1 MSQGNLVRQTLA
13 RRQRLSGGN
22 AMIAKSKPA
31 IPGERVARQL
41 HAPPELFLE
50 TIASGF
56 LALKADWTIGYANTV
71 AAQICGLTPGTL
83 VGRRHD
89 EVFPAIAGTV
99 FDQRLREA
107 KATCAPVD
115 FESDYPAW
123 QRWFHVRAVPLPDGE
138 LSVILDDITD
148 RKVAEQQRAEALE
161 EAQTLNEV
169 AAAMAGELDLHKLV
183 QIVTDAA
190 TKLTGANFGAFFY
203 NVLNEKGESYL
214 LYTLS
219 GAAREEFEKLGM
231 MPRNTPVF
239 EPTFRGTGVVRSDDI
254 TKDPR
259 YGTMSPHH
267 GMPNGHLPVCSY
279 LAAPVISRSGEVL
292 GGLFFG
298 HSEPGQFTAH
308 AERLAVGIAV
318 HAAIAIDN
326 ARLYSKAEQELG
338 RQRAAEAAM
347 QLLGAIVDSSDDAII
362 SKDLKGVIT
371 SWNKSA
377 ERLFGYTAEE
387 AVGRSVAELLIPAN
401 RQDEEPNILQR
412 LARGER
418 VDHFE
423 TIRRRKDGTLLDIS
437 LTISPVKD
445 SEGAIVGASKI
456 ARDITQRRIF
466 ERRLVEQA
474 RLLDLTGDAILV
486 RDKQDRILFW
496 NRAAEDMYGFTREEA
511 LGKISHELLGTEFPE
526 PLPEINKILLQEGRW
541 SGELSHASRSGSR
554 RVTLSR
560 WVAEIEEGEVIRILE
575 SNNDITERVRVQEEL
590 RRANTDLE
598 QFAYS
603 ASHDLQEPLRTIK
616 VYSEL
621 LTNNNF
627 KSEEGDTAEYLG
639 FLRSAATRMELLVR
653 DLLAYTKISL
663 LQEPDQEEDAN
674 QALADALANLGGA
687 IEQSNAQVTHK
698 VLPAVRIHA
707 IHLQQ
712 LFQNLIGNSIK
723 YRDPQRSPVVHVTA
737 ERRNETWV
745 FSVQDNGIGIAPE
758 FKEQIFGLFT
768 RLHNSQRY
776 SGTGIGLA
784 ICHRIV
790 ERYHGRIWVESEP
803 GRGSTFRFSIPI
815 GGG

>member
-1 MSQGNLVRQTLA
+1 
-13 RRQRLSGGN
+13 
-22 AMIAKSKPA
+22 MIAKSKPA
-31 IPGERVARQL
+31 IPGEKVARQVG
-41 HAPPELFLE
+41 APAERFLE
-50 TIASGF
+50 TIGSGF
-56 LALKADWTIGYANTV
+56 LALNADWTIAYANTM
-71 AAQICGLTPGTL
+71 AAQICGLTPGAM

-89 EVFPAIAGTV
+89 EVFPTIAGTV
-99 FDQRLREA
+99 LDQRLREA
-107 KATCAPVD
+107 KATGVPID

-123 QRWFHVRAVPLPDGE
+123 QRWLHVRAVPLPDGE
-138 LSVILDDITD
+138 LSVIFDDITD
-148 RKVAEQQRAEALE
+148 RKVAEQQRAEALAHE
-161 EAQTLNEV
+161 REAREAAQTLNEV
-169 AAAMAGELDLHKLV
+169 ATAMAGELDLHKLV

-190 TKLTGANFGAFFY
+190 TKLTGAKFGSFFY

-219 GAAREEFEKLGM
+219 GAAREEFEKFGM

-267 GMPNGHLPVCSY
+267 GMPKGHLPVCSY
-279 LAAPVISRSGEVL
+279 LAAPVISRTGEVL

-308 AERLAVGIAV
+308 AERLVVGIAV

-326 ARLYSKAEQELG
+326 ARLYSKAEQELRR
-338 RQRAAEAAM
+338 RQSAEAAM

-362 SKDLKGVIT
+362 SKDLNGVIT

-387 AVGRSVAELLIPAN
+387 AVGRSVADLLIPAD

-423 TIRRRKDGTLLDIS
+423 TIRRRKDGTLLNIS
-437 LTISPVKD
+437 LTISPVKGP
-445 SEGAIVGASKI
+445 EGAIVGASKI

-486 RDKQDRILFW
+486 RDKQDRILYW
-496 NRAAEDMYGFTREEA
+496 NRAAEEMYGFTREEA
-511 LGKISHELLGTEFPE
+511 LGKISHELLHTEFPE
-526 PLPEINKILLQEGRW
+526 PLPAILKILLQEGRW
-541 SGELSHASRSGSR
+541 SGELSHASKSGSR
-554 RVTLSR
+554 LVTLSR
-560 WVAEIEEGEVIRILE
+560 WVAELDEKGDVIRILE

-590 RRANTDLE
+590 QRANTDLE

-621 LTNNNF
+621 LAIQNF
-627 KSEEGDTAEYLG
+627 KSDEGDTAEYLG

-674 QALADALANLGGA
+674 KALADALANLGGA
-687 IEQSNAQVTHK
+687 IEESNAQVTYDG
-698 VLPAVRIHA
+698 LPAVRVHA

-723 YRDPQRSPVVHVTA
+723 YRDPLRSPVVHVSA
-737 ERRNETWV
+737 ERRNATWV
-745 FSVQDNGIGIAPE
+745 FSVRDNGIGIATE

-768 RLHNSQRY
+768 RLHNSNGY

-784 ICHRIV
+784 ICQRIV
-790 ERYHGRIWVESEP
+790 ERHHGRIWVESEP
-803 GRGSTFRFSIPI
+803 GQGSSFRFSIPI
-815 GGG
+815 